1 VLEPDGAGSAEF
13 AVYFGIAALQTFFAQ
28 VDAVFGAHETG
39 FPVRV
44 VGARPHLNSLETKN
58 GFLFRFLTG
67 KETHRKKRTIDTLRS
82 PRLCG
87 KQKNCRFSPAYLA
100 TLGPPK

>member
-44 VGARPHLNSLETKN
+44 VSARSHLNPLETKN

-67 KETHRKKRTIDTLRS
+67 KETHRKKTTHQYSAFPAPLRQAKETAGS
-82 PRLCG
+82 VPLI
-87 KQKNCRFSPAYLA
+87 
-100 TLGPPK
+100 